1 MKRVITL
8 LAVALFG
15 AATLFSFAGQA
26 LASDVDVTV
35 GQASIDMNL
44 FYNGAAIPVTGQVP
58 EGSQVVVRFTGK
70 PDPNGVTMKQKGRAM
85 GLLWMNMNTLHFSN
99 MPPVSLIA
107 TSAPLSGLGAA
118 GEKLGLAGITE
129 SIAIEPASADRKMLL
144 PELLKLKKSEGLYR
158 EDEGAVTLEAPK
170 DGRQAFRATIN
181 VPSRL
186 FPGDY
191 SIEVFAVKDGQL
203 AGQNVAPITA
213 RLVGVPA
220 FMANLAFN
228 HGLWYGIFASVV
240 AIIAGLLVG
249 VIFRGK
255 GGAH

>member
-1 MKRVITL
+1 MKRVISLSAVAL
-8 LAVALFG
+8 LMAVALFSLAG
-15 AATLFSFAGQA
+15 KAQAA
-26 LASDVDVTV
+26 DVDVTV
-35 GQASIDMNL
+35 GQTTIDMNL
-44 FYNGAAIPVTGQVP
+44 FYNGVSIPVTGQVP
-58 EGSQVVVRFTGK
+58 EGSQVVARFTGK
-70 PDPNGVTMKQKGRAM
+70 PDPAGVTMKQKGRAM

-99 MPPVSLIA
+99 MPPVSLVA
-107 TSAPLSGLGAA
+107 SSAPLSGLGEA
-118 GEKLGLAGITE
+118 GEKLGLAGLTE

-158 EDEGAVTLEAPK
+158 EDEGAVKLETPK
-170 DGRQAFRATIN
+170 DGRQAFSATIR

-186 FPGDY
+186 FPGEY
-191 SIEVFAVKDGQL
+191 SVEVFAIKNGEI
-203 AGQNVAPITA
+203 AGQGVAPITA

-228 HGLWYGIFASVV
+228 HGLWYGIFASVI

-249 VIFRGK
+249 IIFRGK